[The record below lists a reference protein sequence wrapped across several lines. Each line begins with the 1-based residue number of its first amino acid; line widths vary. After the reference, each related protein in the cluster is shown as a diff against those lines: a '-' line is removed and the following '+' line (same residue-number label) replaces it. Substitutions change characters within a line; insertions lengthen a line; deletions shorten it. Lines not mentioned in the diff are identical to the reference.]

1 MWDIVKHVAEGRDWW
16 GWGSW
21 MEGIPEEVMSQLRPE
36 MCFLSYRDL
45 FAHGLL
51 CQQLL
56 SSHFPH
62 LDPVQITL
70 LK

>member
-1 MWDIVKHVAEGRDWW
+1 MWDIVKHIAEGCDWW

-36 MCFLSYRDL
+36 MCFLSHRDL
-45 FAHGLL
+45 FARGSLFQH
-51 CQQLL
+51 LL

-62 LDPVQITL
+62 SDPVQIIL